1 MICLTRLSNS
11 IDWLHHHSNG
21 RRGVETRLLL
31 ETDNGG
37 EGKVVKMIVSLLG
50 LCVEICGL
58 NHIIIRKRSRAGP
71 LFYSLSTRHDMA
83 AMLGLLVKYV
93 ATVGFSELLLEK
105 ERGRLKK
112 NEDSK
117 YVKNMTNKNIFIK
130 TLM

>member
-11 IDWLHHHSNG
+11 IDWLHRHSNG
-21 RRGVETRLLL
+21 RRSVELRLLL

-58 NHIIIRKRSRAGP
+58 NHIIIRKRSGAGP
-71 LFYSLSTRHDMA
+71 LFYSPSTRHDMA

-93 ATVGFSELLLEK
+93 ATVGFSELLLET

-112 NEDSK
+112 NEASK
-117 YVKNMTNKNIFIK
+117 YVKNMTNKNISIK